1 MAADSPTGHPDPAA
15 LEAER
20 KRRRRGRSIAIA
32 VALAVLVVLFYLI
45 TIFKLGGSVVER
57 PL

>member
-1 MAADSPTGHPDPAA
+1 MAADSPVDRRDRAA
-15 LEAER
+15 FEAELR
-20 KRRRRGRSIAIA
+20 RRRRGRSIAIA